1 MLSKFLGRLLNKMS
15 ELNGKINCGD
25 LTYHCKNKVIRKV
38 LMILIMQWVLL
49 KDKGW

>member
-1 MLSKFLGRLLNKMS
+1 MLNKFLGRLLNKMT

-25 LTYHCKNKVIRKV
+25 LTYCKNKVIRKV

>member
-1 MLSKFLGRLLNKMS
+1 MS

-25 LTYHCKNKVIRKV
+25 LTYHCKNKVIRNV

-49 KDKGW
+49 KDKGWEDAIRRSKKQK